1 MSSTPMKLED
11 VWKGKHWFTRLTT
24 WSKRRLYTALA
35 RASRALFACSTL
47 RGTLG
52 RERQSGAV
60 TDCPKLGHAGPLFK
74 MNSPS
79 SFYLFICSYKNQP
92 NSNLPGELCR
102 GWRFLILHRSSSR
115 KLCDGVKGPT
125 LCKIHFNA
133 FHNNARFLTFQWT
146 QPTVWKVQVLHS
158 LLTLLFT
165 NCIAQMCSSKEKT
178 LFSWCHKGRQY
189 PSQVFNPSS
198 VTALYSSSSTHVES
212 PMKHKSLAGL

>member
-92 NSNLPGELCR
+92 NSNLAGELCR
-102 GWRFLILHRSSSR
+102 GWRFLFLHRFSSR

-125 LCKIHFNA
+125 LCKINFNA
-133 FHNNARFLTFQWT
+133 FHNNVRFSPSSEPSQQCEKFKFYIHCLLCFSQTAWPKCAVLKKKHCFLDVT
-146 QPTVWKVQVLHS
+146 KGANTPRRCLIHPLSPPCICPLPHMWKVQWSIH
-158 LLTLLFT
+158 F
-165 NCIAQMCSSKEKT
+165 
-178 LFSWCHKGRQY
+178 
-189 PSQVFNPSS
+189 
-198 VTALYSSSSTHVES
+198 
-212 PMKHKSLAGL
+212 